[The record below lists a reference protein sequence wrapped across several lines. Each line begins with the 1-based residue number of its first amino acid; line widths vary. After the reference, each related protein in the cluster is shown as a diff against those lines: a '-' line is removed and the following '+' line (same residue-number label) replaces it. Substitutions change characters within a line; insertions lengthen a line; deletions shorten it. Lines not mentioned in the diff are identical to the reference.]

1 MSDNVIEVRGLLK
14 KFGSFTAVNEVDL
27 DVKKGEIFG
36 FLGANGAG
44 KTTTI
49 KMLCGLL
56 PPDGGKA
63 TVAGFDVADDP
74 ESVKKNI
81 GYMCQKYAMY
91 EDLTASENLDYYGT
105 IYGLDRKRLVRR
117 KDEVFELLKL
127 NEVKNIPTG
136 ELPRGFQQ
144 RVAFAGAVIHEPSI
158 IFLDEPTAG
167 VDPLQRR
174 NFWDMIYDFS
184 GQGTTVFV
192 TTHFLDE
199 AEFCHRISF
208 IVSSNI
214 VAEGTPGELKAMDL
228 GIEKEEPDL
237 EDVFIALSTGSGK

>member
-1 MSDNVIEVRGLLK
+1 MSENVIEVNGLLK
-14 KFGSFTAVNEVDL
+14 KFGSFTAVNKIDL
-27 DVKKGEIFG
+27 HVKKGEIFG

-44 KTTTI
+44 KSTTI

-56 PPDGGKA
+56 TPDGGKA
-63 TVAGFDVADDP
+63 TVAGFDVAEKP
-74 ESVKKNI
+74 EDVKRNI

-105 IYGLDRKRLVRR
+105 IYGLSKKYLKERKG
-117 KDEVFELLKL
+117 EVFELLGL
-127 NEVKNIPTG
+127 QDVKDIQTG
-136 ELPRGFQQ
+136 ALPRGYQQ
-144 RVAFAGAVIHEPSI
+144 RIAFAGAVLHKPSI

-184 GQGTTVFV
+184 ASGTTVFV

-237 EDVFIALSTGSGK
+237 EDVFIALSTGGIK

>member
-1 MSDNVIEVRGLLK
+1 MSENIIEVKGLLK
-14 KFGSFTAVNEVDL
+14 TFGSFTAVNKIDL
-27 DVKKGEIFG
+27 EVKKGEIFG

-44 KTTTI
+44 KSTTI
-49 KMLCGLL
+49 KMLSGLL
-56 PPDGGKA
+56 MPDGGKA
-63 TVAGFDVADDP
+63 SVAGFDVAKEP
-74 ESVKKNI
+74 ENVKRNI

-91 EDLTASENLDYYGT
+91 EDLTANENLNYYGT
-105 IYGLDRKRLVRR
+105 IYGLDKKKLSRR

-127 NEVKNIPTG
+127 NDVKNVLTG

-184 GQGTTVFV
+184 EQGTTIFV

-208 IVSSNI
+208 IVRSNI
-214 VAEGTPGELKAMDL
+214 VAQGTPGELKAMDL
-228 GIEKEEPDL
+228 GIKKDEPDL
-237 EDVFIALSTGSGK
+237 EDVFIALSTGSSK

>member
-1 MSDNVIEVRGLLK
+1 MTENVIEVRGLLK
-14 KFGSFTAVNEVDL
+14 TFGSFTAVNEIDL

-44 KTTTI
+44 KSTTI

-56 PPDGGKA
+56 MPDGGTA
-63 TVAGFDVADDP
+63 TVAGFDVAGHP
-74 ESVKKNI
+74 EQVKRNI

-91 EDLTASENLDYYGT
+91 EDLTARENLDYYGT
-105 IYGLDRKRLVRR
+105 IYGLDRKTLARR
-117 KDEVFELLKL
+117 KDEVFELLGL
-127 NEVKNIPTG
+127 QEVKHILTG

-144 RVAFAGAVIHEPSI
+144 RIAFAGAVLHKPSI

-184 GQGTTVFV
+184 EQGTTVFV

-214 VAEGTPGELKAMDL
+214 VAEGTPAELKALDL
-228 GIEKEEPDL
+228 GIDKEDPDL
-237 EDVFIALSTGSGK
+237 EDVFIALSTGGAR

>member
-1 MSDNVIEVRGLLK
+1 MSENVIEVKGLLK
-14 KFGSFTAVNEVDL
+14 KFGSFTAVNAINL
-27 DVKKGEIFG
+27 HVKKGEIFG

-44 KTTTI
+44 KSTTI

-56 PPDGGKA
+56 TPDGGSA
-63 TVAGFDVADDP
+63 AVAGFDVAEDP
-74 ESVKKNI
+74 ENVKRNI

-105 IYGLDRKRLVRR
+105 IYGLDKKKLSRR

-127 NEVKNIPTG
+127 TEVKDVLTG
-136 ELPRGFQQ
+136 ALPRGFQQ
-144 RVAFAGAVIHEPSI
+144 RVAFAGAVLHKPSI

-184 GQGTTVFV
+184 EQGTTVFV

-199 AEFCHRISF
+199 AEFCNRISF
-208 IVSSNI
+208 IVRSNI
-214 VAEGTPGELKAMDL
+214 VAEGTPGELKALDL
-228 GIEKEEPDL
+228 GIEKEDPDL